1 MLLAIDIG
9 NTNVCC
15 AVFDGPRELA
25 VWRSSSDH
33 QRTSDE
39 WAVWLINLLRLK
51 GISLQDID
59 AAIISAVVPEILV
72 AMRTFCQN
80 YLSAEVIVVGEK
92 KGDIA
97 IQALIDNPDE
107 VGADLLVNAI
117 SAHTSYGGPLLVV
130 DFGTATT
137 VSLVDSHGNFCG
149 ASIAPGINLSL
160 QALYN
165 ATAKLPHISFA
176 KPAKVIGTNTVE
188 SMRSGVF
195 WGYISMV
202 EGLVERAQNE
212 YARKN
217 PEFLGRLK
225 VIATGGLSSLI
236 ASETKAI
243 DFHDTDLTLK
253 GLYII
258 YTLMKTCN

>member
-15 AVFDGPRELA
+15 AVFDGSRELA
-25 VWRSSSDH
+25 MWRSSSDP

-39 WAVWLINLLRLK
+39 WAVWLLSVMRYK
-51 GISLQDID
+51 GINASDIK
-59 AAIISAVVPEILV
+59 ASIISAVVPEILV
-72 AMRTFCQN
+72 SMRAMCQS
-80 YLSAEVIVVGEK
+80 YLTGDVIVVGEK

-97 IQALIDNPDE
+97 IQALIDHPEE

-117 SAHTSYGGPLLVV
+117 ASHTYYGGPLLIV

-137 VSLVDSHGNFCG
+137 VSLVDGHGNFCG
-149 ASIAPGINLSL
+149 VSIAPGINLSL

-165 ATAKLPHISFA
+165 ATAKLPHVSFA
-176 KPAKVIGTNTVE
+176 KPDKVIGTNTIE

-202 EGLVERAQNE
+202 EGLVERAQLE
-212 YARKN
+212 FARKN
-217 PEFLGRLK
+217 PSHQEPLK
-225 VIATGGLSSLI
+225 VIATGGLAPLI
-236 ASETKAI
+236 AHETKRI

-253 GLYII
+253 GLHAI
-258 YTLMKTCN
+258 YNLMKTCN